1 VNMPL
6 ARINRRLR
14 DFFVNRVLGVHDT
27 PHRIAL
33 GVAVG
38 IFVTWMPVIGFQMIL
53 IVAFSILLRANKVV
67 GVPFAW
73 ITNPAT
79 LWIYIPN
86 YFLGCWLLG
95 SAYEPGK
102 LMHGLMCAFGP
113 SERDLW
119 GRLDGILETLR
130 AVAVP
135 LFLGSAIV
143 GAVLGAITYFLVR
156 RAVIQYRRFRH
167 EDVMTG
173 YSLER
178 KDAPASDAEPAPTD
192 ARV

>member
-1 VNMPL
+1 MPL

-33 GVAVG
+33 GVG
-38 IFVTWMPVIGFQMIL
+38 IGLFITWLPVIGFQMLL

-95 SAYEPGK
+95 SSYEPGV
-102 LMHGLMCAFGP
+102 LWEGLMCAFGP

-119 GRLDGILETLR
+119 GRFQGICSALE

-135 LFLGSAIV
+135 LFVGSAII
-143 GAVLGAITYFLVR
+143 GGILGLIAYFIIR
-156 RAVIQYRRFRH
+156 RAVIRYRHFRH

-173 YSLER
+173 YPLEPKHPR
-178 KDAPASDAEPAPTD
+178 HDAPSDPVEADTTP
-192 ARV
+192 